1 MSIFARMNIFIY
13 GCSVVVVE
21 EMEEEKC
28 STHLESSVK
37 EHFWVPVMS
46 RIREREREREKGGHR
61 SKITLMDVLSHAIF
75 GHMPPLIHDKICDC
89 LVDRK

>member
-1 MSIFARMNIFIY
+1 MGARDEQDT
-13 GCSVVVVE
+13 G
-21 EMEEEKC
+21 
-28 STHLESSVK
+28 
-37 EHFWVPVMS
+37 
-46 RIREREREREKGGHR
+46 EREREREKGGHR